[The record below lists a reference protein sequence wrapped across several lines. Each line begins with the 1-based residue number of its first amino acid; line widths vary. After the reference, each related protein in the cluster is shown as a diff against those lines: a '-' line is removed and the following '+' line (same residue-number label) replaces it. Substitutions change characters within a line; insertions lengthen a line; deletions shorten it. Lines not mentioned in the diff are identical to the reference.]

1 MMGTGKTS
9 VARKAAQICEMQF
22 SDSDA
27 LVSRKAGKTISEI
40 FDEDGEEAFREL
52 EHEVISD
59 LLSDPEPA
67 IISTGGGAVL
77 RADNRRLL
85 KQHAKVVWLQGDLSA
100 IASRLASS
108 PNPRPLVPKG
118 GETEMKAAIARIQS
132 ERQHLYEAVAD
143 ITLDV
148 SRIGQSAAIQA
159 VIESAE
165 AARKEGFQ

>member
-9 VARKAAQICEMQF
+9 VARRAAHSCEMQF
-22 SDSDA
+22 RDSDA
-27 LVSRKAGKTISEI
+27 LVSRRAGKTISEI

-52 EHEVISD
+52 EHQVLSD
-59 LLSDPEPA
+59 LVNDREPA
-67 IISTGGGAVL
+67 IVSTGGGAVL
-77 RADNRRLL
+77 REDNRGLL
-85 KQHAKVVWLQGDLSA
+85 KQQAKVVWLQGDLSA
-100 IASRLASS
+100 IASRLAST

-118 GETEMKAAIARIQS
+118 DEGEMKTTLARIQS

-165 AARKEGFQ
+165 ATRKEGFQ